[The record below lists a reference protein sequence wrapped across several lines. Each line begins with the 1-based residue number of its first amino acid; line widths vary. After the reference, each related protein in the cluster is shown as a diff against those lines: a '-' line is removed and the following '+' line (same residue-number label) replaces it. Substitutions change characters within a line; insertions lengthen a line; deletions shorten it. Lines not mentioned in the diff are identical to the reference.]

1 MNTFESF
8 DWWWNYWERPTGWE
22 AVYVLSIDILTCP
35 SWSITAK
42 RTDMNEALILLT
54 CGVGPQWVLN
64 KIYRSAGPVKWAMAN
79 VRETGPK
86 VSLSVASDS
95 KILSSRK
102 GRRKWRVTLAWASL
116 HFWLRAGGPTRRWG
130 AVMSK
135 PNHSSTSLRH
145 LAISTYKLSSLSLYW
160 GWCLDSPRKT
170 EVDAWTYPE
179 KQKKLML
186 GIMPF
191 RFQGFLSSSK
201 WKPRCDWFVL

>member
-8 DWWWNYWERPTGWE
+8 DWWRNYWERPTGWE

-42 RTDMNEALILLT
+42 RTDMNEALIHLSLLT

-102 GRRKWRVTLAWASL
+102 GRRKWRVSLAWASL
-116 HFWLRAGGPTRRWG
+116 HFWLRAGGPARRWG

-145 LAISTYKLSSLSLYW
+145 LAISTYI
-160 GWCLDSPRKT
+160 